1 MKNLLFTFLALIFIV
16 FACEEEPDTFQ
27 PDYGFDYFPMEIGDV
42 RHYTVDS
49 IYFDTSEPRFDS
61 TRTQLQEVL
70 TNILFNNNGDTIM
83 RIERSERVD
92 SISGWRIT
100 DIYSEQL
107 DEVNMYRKEENV
119 RFLKLT
125 FPPTVNKSWDG
136 NAEIPEDKIVFVA
149 GETIEMFKSW
159 DYRILSKGEPEEI
172 NGYMFDDVLTVQLA
186 DSDSE
191 IEYRYGIE
199 KYARGVGLIYREL
212 WILDTQCK
220 GCCNAPDGTIPVECT
235 ILPWEERADEGF
247 IIVQKYAEY

>member
-1 MKNLLFTFLALIFIV
+1 MKNLLFTFLALILIV
-16 FACEEEPDTFQ
+16 FACKEEPDTFQ

-70 TNILFNNNGDTIM
+70 TNTLFNNNGDTIM

-92 SISGWRIT
+92 SMGEWRVT
-100 DIYSEQL
+100 DIYSEQADFENL
-107 DEVNMYRKEENV
+107 YRKEENV
-119 RFLKLT
+119 
-125 FPPTVNKSWDG
+125 
-136 NAEIPEDKIVFVA
+136 
-149 GETIEMFKSW
+149 
-159 DYRILSKGEPEEI
+159 SKGEAEEI

-199 KYARGVGLIYREL
+199 KYARGVGLVYREL

-247 IIVQKYAEY
+247 IMIQKYAEY